1 MLDGLSWFNQELI
14 FPPTT
19 AFFISDFYL
28 YTSVSLYLRWFLF
41 FHSFHFLYIH
51 INFVA
56 RTGWRKKKKKEAV
69 TDSFIFFLSCTNKL
83 PCTVQTTVCIH
94 TSLTIISLSFLF
106 CLFLNNIVHSCNIER
121 SDPLVLYM
129 LIFFCKGLVLV
140 FDFIFVDMIKK
151 KDV

>member
-1 MLDGLSWFNQELI
+1 M
-14 FPPTT
+14 
-19 AFFISDFYL
+19 
-28 YTSVSLYLRWFLF
+28 
-41 FHSFHFLYIH
+41 
-51 INFVA
+51 
-56 RTGWRKKKKKEAV
+56 
-69 TDSFIFFLSCTNKL
+69 
-83 PCTVQTTVCIH
+83 QTTVCIH

-151 KDV
+151 RMYKLFSSPLFLILVRLFSCTEGKKELMSQICVFCEIKKKLDKEND